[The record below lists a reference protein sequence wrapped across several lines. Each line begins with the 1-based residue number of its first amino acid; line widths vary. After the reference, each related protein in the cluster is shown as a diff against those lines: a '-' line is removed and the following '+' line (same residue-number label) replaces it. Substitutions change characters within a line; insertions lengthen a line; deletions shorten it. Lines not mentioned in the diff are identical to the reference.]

1 MSILVND
8 NVEDSLEENREVT
21 YPSAKIILD
30 ATYQDYIRLLNSY
43 DKIYDKI
50 NIMLAFVGV
59 ILATFVTVVDFNVF
73 NGTVDKLTRLEGC
86 LILIHFTSIIVFII
100 LFVLCIIKS
109 LKLMMGKSI
118 TVFKS
123 EDVRND
129 NLWNEEEDIVA
140 MWLIDKYTQC
150 TNEIRP
156 IMENNQKQFRKIVI
170 YASMG
175 KILFMIIIFLQKV
188 GL

>member
-1 MSILVND
+1 MVND

-86 LILIHFTSIIVFII
+86 LILIHFLSSIWI
-100 LFVLCIIKS
+100 LF
-109 LKLMMGKSI
+109 
-118 TVFKS
+118 
-123 EDVRND
+123 
-129 NLWNEEEDIVA
+129 
-140 MWLIDKYTQC
+140 Y
-150 TNEIRP
+150 
-156 IMENNQKQFRKIVI
+156 I
-170 YASMG
+170 Y
-175 KILFMIIIFLQKV
+175 
-188 GL
+188 